1 MTPDKLL
8 DYSIKFGLLPFVLWQ
23 LYAYKADI
31 EATKRDVKEMQVLLI
46 DCYRDQLR
54 TPLQTDKTTDEPT
67 RLFAILPKEIN
78 ICKN

>member
-8 DYSIKFGLLPFVLWQ
+8 DYSVKFGLLPFVLWQ
-23 LYAYKADI
+23 LYAYKADL
-31 EATKRDVKEMQVLLI
+31 ESTKRDVKEMQVLLI
-46 DCYRDQLR
+46 DCYRDQLK

-67 RLFAILPKEIN
+67 RLFAILPKEIK

>member
-8 DYSIKFGLLPFVLWQ
+8 DYSVKFGLLPFVLWQ
-23 LYAYKADI
+23 LYAYKADL

-46 DCYRDQLR
+46 DCYRDQLK
-54 TPLQTDKTTDEPT
+54 TPLQTDKTTDESI
-67 RLFAILPKEIN
+67 RLLAVLPDKLK